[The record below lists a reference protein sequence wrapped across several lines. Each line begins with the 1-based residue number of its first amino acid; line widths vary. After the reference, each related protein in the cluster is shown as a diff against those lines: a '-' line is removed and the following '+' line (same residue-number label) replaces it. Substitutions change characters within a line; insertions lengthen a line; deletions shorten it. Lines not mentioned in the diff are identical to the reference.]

1 MDGINLIQDLGIVLL
16 VAGAAGMLCRRI
28 GLSVIVGYL
37 VAGAIIGPYTPPFS
51 LVMDV
56 GRIETLSQIGL
67 VFLMFGIGLSLSLN
81 KFRKMGAAS
90 ILATGLGAFLVF
102 NFTRLLG
109 RAVGWNATQ
118 SLFIAAMFMVS
129 SSAVIGKIVH
139 DLRLGHER
147 SAQMAM
153 GITLLEDVVA
163 VVMLAVLASQGG
175 ADAEHP
181 ANVGWLMFIMGAF
194 VVLLVCLGLSFM
206 PNLLRRLDAKADP
219 EIRTIVVAGVLFLV
233 ALAAAKAGYSVALGA
248 FWLGAV
254 VAEMPQRSSV
264 ENSFL
269 GARDMFSSVFF
280 VSIGMM
286 IDVRLVAHVW
296 LPILGLGVGM
306 MVVRTLATGVALLAV
321 GMPLAEARR
330 SSLLLTPIGEFS
342 FLIAQLGVSMKVLPP
357 EYYPLSVGVSLLTVF
372 LTPLVNRYADQILHV
387 TGMIE
392 PRWVERLHLGYH
404 DWLSQAASRSHG
416 TPWIQLSKTR
426 LTHIAVEVLF
436 VTGLIAFSERILAE
450 VQTWSFA
457 ARFDANV
464 LELGFWG
471 ILCLVVLAPIVA
483 IWRNVGAIALILSET
498 VPHGPRRR
506 FLEMG
511 VHAVAMLAIV
521 YWLSALLPLSSLPN
535 WSWAAIALL
544 LVGVLV
550 FFYRRLVYLH
560 SDWQH
565 SLRAAMEGELAGQ
578 TLNTQRLLKDKS
590 KWPVNVQECVVPP
603 GAACAGRSLAELQ
616 LRTRLGCSIAEI
628 DRHGHTLIAPS
639 PQERLYSGDRLL
651 LLGEPDAIEQA
662 REELAQVGTSSGDD
676 FGSACIEVVTIPA
689 GSGAG
694 RTLADLP
701 AGRTAGVLVVGLER
715 AGKQLATPAPHEPLE
730 AGDRLLV
737 LGAPAKIRAFRRWL
751 GPVA

>member
-1 MDGINLIQDLGIVLL
+1 MEGINLIQDLGIVLL
-16 VAGAAGMLCRRI
+16 VAGAAGMLCKRI

-37 VAGAIIGPYTPPFS
+37 VAGIIIGPYTPPFS
-51 LVMDV
+51 LLLDV

-90 ILATGLGAFLVF
+90 IIATGLAAFFVF
-102 NFTRLLG
+102 HFTRLLG
-109 RAVGWNATQ
+109 RAVGWDSLQ

-139 DLRLGHER
+139 DLRLGHDR

-175 ADAEHP
+175 GEAEG
-181 ANVGWLMFIMGAF
+181 ATNVGWLMFVMGAF

-219 EIRTIVVAGVLFLV
+219 ETRTIVVAGVLFLV

-254 VAEMPQRSSV
+254 VAEMPQRSTV

-286 IDVRLVAHVW
+286 IDVRLVADVW

-306 MVVRTLATGVALLAV
+306 MLVRIVATGVALLAV

-357 EYYPLSVGVSLLTVF
+357 AYYPLAVGVSLLTVF

-387 TGMIE
+387 VSLIE
-392 PRWVERLHLGYH
+392 PRWVERLQLGYH
-404 DWLSQAASRSHG
+404 DWLTQAAARSHG
-416 TPWIQLSKTR
+416 SPWFQLSKVR
-426 LTHIAVEVLF
+426 LAHIAIEVFF
-436 VTGLIAFSERILAE
+436 VTGLIAFSERILEE
-450 VQTWSFA
+450 VKTWSFA
-457 ARFDANV
+457 ARIDAYL
-464 LELGFWG
+464 LELGFWVL
-471 ILCLVVLAPIVA
+471 LCLVALAPILA
-483 IWRNVGAIALILSET
+483 IWRNVGAVALILAET

-511 VHAVAMLAIV
+511 VQAVAMLALV
-521 YWLSALLPLSSLPN
+521 YWLSALLPLASLPN
-535 WSWAAIALL
+535 WSWAIIAVVLIA
-544 LVGVLV
+544 VLV

-565 SLRAAMEGELAGQ
+565 SLKSAMAGELIGQ
-578 TLNTQRLLKDKS
+578 SLNTQRLLKDKRQ
-590 KWPVNVQECVVPP
+590 WPVNVQECMLPP
-603 GAACAGRSLAELQ
+603 GAACAGKSLAELQ

-651 LLGEPDAIEQA
+651 LLGEPASIESA
-662 REELAQVGTSSGDD
+662 REELMQVGTPSGDD
-676 FGSACIEVVTIPA
+676 FGSACIEVVSVPD
-689 GSGAG
+689 SLGAE

-701 AGRTAGVLVVGLER
+701 ASRSAGLLVVGLER
-715 AGKQLATPAPHEPLE
+715 GGKQLATPAPHEPLH

-737 LGAPAKIRAFRRWL
+737 LGDPAKVRAFRRWL
-751 GPVA
+751 GPVV